1 MDPVSLVLGALAA
14 GASAG
19 IGETATVAVKDA
31 YTSLKGLVSGW
42 FKSQPAAVLA
52 LQEHEADPATW
63 EAPLA
68 KALQESG
75 AANDQ
80 AVIVAAQKV
89 LALVDALGERSGKY
103 VVDVRASQ
111 GTVIGDHAHV
121 MQTFG
126 SPLRQ

>member
-1 MDPVSLVLGALAA
+1 MDPVSLVVGALAA
-14 GASAG
+14 GAGAG
-19 IGETATVAVKDA
+19 ISETATTAVKDA

-42 FKSQPAAVLA
+42 FKNQPAAELA

-68 KALQESG
+68 KALKESG

-89 LALVDALGERSGKY
+89 LTLVDAPGARSGKY
-103 VVDVRASQ
+103 VVDVRDSQ

-121 MQTFG
+121 RQTFG
-126 SPLRQ
+126 TPPRQ